1 MGFLNKLFG
10 LPAYA
15 SEHGKM
21 VDHML
26 ELLHWFMLVLFI
38 GWSIFLTYV
47 IIRYR
52 AGANPKANYRGVT
65 STASNHIEIG
75 VIITE
80 VILLLG
86 FAFPLWA
93 ARVDQFPNPDVRI
106 NAIGEQFKWSFHYP
120 GADGKFGLTDRYLI
134 SPENPVGLDIRDPN
148 SHDDFVAD
156 TNMVIPLDKTVEI
169 AVTSKDVIHN
179 LALKSMRHA
188 TDADPGK
195 VNRMWFKPIVA
206 GNSEIVCGQLCG
218 AGHGNMKG
226 GLEVKKYDKFLAWEK
241 GNQTFAQ
248 TDYGIKK
255 LKELGLAPAA
265 PATVTTPAATEPA
278 AGTPAPAAGT
288 PAPAATTPAPAAPAT
303 PAAAAPD
310 PAQMERGKVAFM
322 TCAACHGPDGKGLPT
337 TPPMAPA
344 LVGSKLALGH
354 PDVPAAIV
362 INGIAKTDAKYLGI
376 MAPLGAAM
384 SDEQLAD
391 VLTYVRNSWG
401 NSAPAVSAAEVKAAR
416 AKAAANAAATKRED
430 YEKMAASLAAPA
442 K

>member
-26 ELLHWFMLVLFI
+26 ELVHWFMLLLFI

-52 AGANPKANYRGVT
+52 AGANPRAIYRGVS
-65 STASNHIEIG
+65 STASSHIEIG

-120 GADGKFGLTDRYLI
+120 GADGKFGITDRYLI

-156 TNMVIPLDKTVEI
+156 TNMVIPVDKTIEI

-195 VNRMWFKPIVA
+195 VNRMWFKPIVT

-241 GNQTFAQ
+241 GNQTFSQ
-248 TDYGIKK
+248 TDYGIKR
-255 LKELGLAPAA
+255 LKELGITAANAPVAAAAAATPAA
-265 PATVTTPAATEPA
+265 PATTTPPA
-278 AGTPAPAAGT
+278 GVPSTPAG
-288 PAPAATTPAPAAPAT
+288 APAAPSDIIEVTIGAIPNVMKFDKAEFT
-303 PAAAAPD
+303 VQTGKKVKLTFFNEKDALMHNLLIVKPGKKDAVGALADGMMAAPD
-310 PAQMERGKVAFM
+310 
-322 TCAACHGPDGKGLPT
+322 
-337 TPPMAPA
+337 
-344 LVGSKLALGH
+344 
-354 PDVPAAIV
+354 
-362 INGIAKTDAKYLGI
+362 
-376 MAPLGAAM
+376 AM
-384 SDEQLAD
+384 
-391 VLTYVRNSWG
+391 
-401 NSAPAVSAAEVKAAR
+401 
-416 AKAAANAAATKRED
+416 AKAYIPESPDILFKIPKLLGLGQKDSVEFV
-430 YEKMAASLAAPA
+430 APEPGEYPYICTFPGHWRLMFGVM
-442 K
+442 KVTP